1 MKYPLLSVVIV
12 FLVMVS
18 SLLPVGCPQAD
29 VSSDEAKLNNADAF
43 QAMAIANQWKWS
55 RHKIKSHVTP
65 REVVFEFPDGK
76 VKRVALPENSMVVA
90 VAPYI
95 TRTHE

>member
-1 MKYPLLSVVIV
+1 VKYPLLSVVIV

-18 SLLPVGCPQAD
+18 SLFQVSNPKAD
-29 VSSDEAKLNNADAF
+29 VSSDEARLNDGDAF

-55 RHKIKSHVTP
+55 RNEIKSHVTP
-65 REVVFEFPDGK
+65 REVVFEFPGGK
-76 VKRVALPENSMVVA
+76 AKRVALPENSMVVA

-95 TRTHE
+95 TRTHK